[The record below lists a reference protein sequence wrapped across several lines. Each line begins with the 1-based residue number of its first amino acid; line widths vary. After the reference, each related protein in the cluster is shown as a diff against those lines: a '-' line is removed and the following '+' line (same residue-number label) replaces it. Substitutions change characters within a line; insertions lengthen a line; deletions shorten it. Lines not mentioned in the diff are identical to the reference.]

1 MIRFIRHHSASIA
14 ALDLAIIAIGGIAS
28 AYMKAEIEREEREV
42 LRTSGRAPAA
52 ALNVTEFDWGEISRT
67 QIAQQDFLISNRGN
81 ADLTISTIAT
91 SCGCTTAQ
99 LRLDGNSAELP
110 AILPPNRQGVIHVEF
125 DPDAHDARGDTERA
139 VRIETNDPD
148 QPFLVIN
155 LHAYVR

>member
-28 AYMKAEIEREEREV
+28 AYMKTEIEREEREI

-52 ALNVTEFDWGEISRT
+52 VLNVTEFDWGEISRT

-91 SCGCTTAQ
+91 SCGSHS
-99 LRLDGNSAELP
+99 RIFSSATGAMRISLSQQSP
-110 AILPPNRQGVIHVEF
+110 H
-125 DPDAHDARGDTERA
+125 RA
-139 VRIETNDPD
+139 VVQRHSFAWTGIPRNSPRSSPQT
-148 QPFLVIN
+148 
-155 LHAYVR
+155 VRESSM

>member
-14 ALDLAIIAIGGIAS
+14 ALILAIIAIGGIAS

-42 LRTSGRAPAA
+42 LRTSGRAPVAV
-52 ALNVTEFDWGEISRT
+52 LNVTEFDWGEISRT

-81 ADLTISTIAT
+81 LDLTISTIVT

-99 LRLDGNSAELP
+99 LRIDGNATALP
-110 AILPPNRQGVIHVEF
+110 AALPPSRQGVIHIEF